1 MEGRE
6 YMNTFNDEDYLQRVF
21 DVTHLDAN
29 ILETIQTAFNIAH
42 EIRRFEIELFWKRG
56 TYCWA
61 FILASFTAYFATID
75 KILDD
80 GKICLT
86 TLKEIPLFSK
96 FILLLIIC
104 LCFFFCLSWIL
115 ISKGSKFWQ
124 KNWESHIDFLETF
137 VSGKIYKTILNTKT
151 KEFNKCPLKTEAFD
165 YSVTIITTVGAIFLT
180 CITAILV
187 LFHSFLVL
195 NDIISL
201 NTDYIY
207 TFLGIGILVIF
218 VVALKELLKSEGN
231 QDIHRK
237 INKEQNSSKW
247 RQR

>member
-29 ILETIQTAFNIAH
+29 TLETIQTAFNIAH

-56 TYCWA
+56 TYFWA

-75 KILDD
+75 KILGD

-137 VSGKIYKTILNTKT
+137 VSGKIYKTILNTKN